1 MKQNHPPRHHFLG
14 TCHRI
19 CPRVRFRKIDSDKM
33 RHTHSYQEHKEERDS
48 GRNSPFHRRVMFL
61 MLHNHTQYK
70 CRKQHLNM
78 DTSRLSVQLLATEI
92 EYLRSQ
98 KYDNRIEQDRFPVL
112 TPVVF
117 IQLLPTGGQQ
127 HKHNHHDNNQ
137 LPAQS
142 DHHDLERNH
151 QDDRIQIIE
160 NSQYLNLL
168 INPTGLQPDS
178 GEHGKQDSR

>member
-1 MKQNHPPRHHFLG
+1 
-14 TCHRI
+14 
-19 CPRVRFRKIDSDKM
+19 
-33 RHTHSYQEHKEERDS
+33 
-48 GRNSPFHRRVMFL
+48 
-61 MLHNHTQYK
+61 
-70 CRKQHLNM
+70 M

-160 NSQYLNLL
+160 NSQYLNKHIVDSNHKPRQSSSSHCYKIILGITFPAGL
-168 INPTGLQPDS
+168 VEHKFPAHINHYKTKTYI
-178 GEHGKQDSR
+178 E